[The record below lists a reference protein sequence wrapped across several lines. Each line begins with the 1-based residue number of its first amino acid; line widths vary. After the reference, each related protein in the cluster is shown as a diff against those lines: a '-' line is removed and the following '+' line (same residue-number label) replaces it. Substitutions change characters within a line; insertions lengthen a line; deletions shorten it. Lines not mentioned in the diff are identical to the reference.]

1 MSDHV
6 DVAIQKHSECKAE
19 LNYHQPHSLYTVC
32 VFLMHCVPKIC
43 LIRSIF
49 IVSIEFTAHNY
60 VIQRSERNKWEKVRL
75 NVIIPCTSVRL
86 WWYMHISSHAVC
98 KFSTPLCIMK
108 SFTINCSLE
117 LATTIII
124 CLSSNMDVWRLHLWR
139 LLLSEYKVCS
149 ASDSMWKLLRE
160 FLTIH
165 SNCFCLPIIRPCYL
179 NANPYEITKTRH
191 GQEIYDVPSDWSHK
205 KSQTVFWLC
214 QKFNQS
220 QKPKWLPSWSFHWHS
235 YSLVRW

>member
-1 MSDHV
+1 MLFKEAKEISG
-6 DVAIQKHSECKAE
+6 K
-19 LNYHQPHSLYTVC
+19 
-32 VFLMHCVPKIC
+32 
-43 LIRSIF
+43 
-49 IVSIEFTAHNY
+49 
-60 VIQRSERNKWEKVRL
+60 KVRL

-86 WWYMHISSHAVC
+86 WWYMHISSHAVG

-124 CLSSNMDVWRLHLWR
+124 CLSSNMDVWCLHLWR
-139 LLLSEYKVCS
+139 LLLSDYKVCS

-205 KSQTVFWLC
+205 KSQTVFWLSKI
-214 QKFNQS
+214 QP
-220 QKPKWLPSWSFHWHS
+220 KPKTKMITVLIFSLAFVQFGTVINQFRYVSYTDRENHW
-235 YSLVRW
+235 RATIRIFK